1 MATWQAAQPGT
12 IIGDGQGN
20 YQMRVGGQWT
30 PMPKGSLAADE
41 HGAYHFDADAIQ
53 PPKYTPNPV
62 DVANAE
68 ADKNEHGP
76 VQDVI
81 DMVKSGVTHIPQA
94 LKGLL
99 DSVKGPMPHNPDIA
113 TNAQSFANIPEA
125 VSRIPDALQSATPE
139 TVGANVVAPLLAGG
153 LAGKAGSLVA
163 GAAAPSA
170 AAAAEAATPAAR
182 LGLRTAENAP
192 IARSIA
198 GPSGRE
204 ALILQNNPVGKAVA
218 GAEAGVPHGTDVTYD
233 TLEKA
238 RGVSDPNHPEYNP
251 AAPNA
256 VYGRVASNLPTAPLS
271 ERAATAVRSA
281 GGADRITEGTPDAIT
296 NIQALK
302 DQLLASGRSF
312 TGDQV
317 INESRG
323 LRQEGGTNIASDDVS
338 KQQLGKAQL
347 DMAKA
352 LEQHIEDTLP
362 PNAEVSLEQFQN
374 ARTALAKNFTV
385 QSALNGKY
393 IDLPALARIQRSD
406 PNVLTGNLRVLADFA
421 NDHPEVSMMPGAG
434 TRYAPPGLGKD
445 LGHINLLNPRSWVQP
460 LVGSAARRSLTGDP
474 AAALEAART
483 APVTGLGGEFEP
495 LPLTSLHTPG
505 EVGPPPGRQVPL
517 PLGPEPRPPSLLP
530 AVADLHNPPGPTPAP
545 AAPPGQI
552 PLADL
557 LSHGVEQSPAP
568 GLSAGPMGAPA
579 PVGIPF
585 AGSPEAVGAKIVKG
599 GRPRTGPGARPE
611 INGEPVEQPTPEPV
625 PGIPLGDR
633 FATSPS
639 GSNSDL
645 PGVRMQGVPEDI
657 VQRAAPTGPRP
668 KVAHSPAFIT
678 DNASGESPASLEAQ
692 SRVKEGLAKGVQP
705 IAFGADDVARPMSPH
720 DVERADLRPAPNEIF
735 INAKD
740 GSIINSG
747 NMAPR
752 LAQSMLARW
761 KALHGSNLGNAF

>member
-41 HGAYHFDADAIQ
+41 HGAYHFDADAMK
-53 PPKYTPNPV
+53 PAAPAPNAQTESQQIAGTKEVTEGPQGFV
-62 DVANAE
+62 NGLAE
-68 ADKNEHGP
+68 LVG
-76 VQDVI
+76 
-81 DMVKSGVTHIPQA
+81 
-94 LKGLL
+94 KGLGN
-99 DSVKGPMPHNPDIA
+99 VPMGAVHGVADLLSRASGHGARPPSEP
-113 TNAQSFANIPEA
+113 TFPLSPNAQSVGQG
-125 VSRIPDALQSATPE
+125 VSDTLGE
-139 TVGANVVAPLLAGG
+139 
-153 LAGKAGSLVA
+153 
-163 GAAAPSA
+163 AAAPYQNPAVDA
-170 AAAAEAATPAAR
+170 ATNSEFAKNYVTPVVGDVAKAAPALGAVRGLGAIAGDVGGALDARAAAEAATPAAR

-204 ALILQNNPVGKAVA
+204 ALILQNNPVGKTVA
-218 GAEAGVPHGTDVTYD
+218 GAEAGVPHGTDVTYE

-296 NIQALK
+296 NTQALK
-302 DQLLASGRSF
+302 DQLLAPGRQF
-312 TGDQV
+312 TGNQV

-530 AVADLHNPPGPTPAP
+530 AVADLHNPSGPTPAP

-557 LSHGVEQSPAP
+557 LSHGVEQSPAS

-585 AGSPEAVGAKIVKG
+585 ARNAAHEAG
-599 GRPRTGPGARPE
+599 GLGLADE
-611 INGEPVEQPTPEPV
+611 LAPTVREN
-625 PGIPLGDR
+625 
-633 FATSPS
+633 
-639 GSNSDL
+639 NSDL

-752 LAQSMLARW
+752 LAQGMLARW